1 MKDKV
6 KKIIYLICLIL
17 ICALMFFWI
26 DKKEGFHEDE
36 TFSYGS
42 SNCDDCN
49 VYQVYGKR
57 DENNIIFLDE
67 NPFITIKNLIYYK
80 LKPDEYKKVYDETY
94 NGHTPI
100 WRSSEEATEYMTLDK
115 DELFNYFIVYYNTGE
130 DVHPPLFYFLVHFVS
145 SFWLG
150 SFSKYIIFIVNLVF
164 LLLTCFMIKKILEI
178 LKKEYLI
185 FPTTIF
191 YAMSIGAIST
201 VMFQRMYMML
211 TFFGLWFL
219 YVNLKIYFN
228 EFELTKKLKFELCL
242 VTILGFLTQYY
253 FCVYAAFVALVML
266 ILLIKRKEKE
276 KVKTYIFQFIK
287 SAIIG
292 IIVFIPCIY
301 HIFFSYRGVT
311 FQRDKQ
317 NFFEMVPLFIENILK
332 LQFGNE
338 IIGLVA
344 MIAIIIISIISFK
357 KIKNKELPILF
368 IVPVLLYLLLISK
381 LAPFKSVRY
390 IMNLLPLISIIIM
403 LILDKIFK
411 NKKIG
416 FIVLTIFALTISV
429 YTNLVN
435 TPKYLYVSYA
445 DYMEV
450 AEKNKDNKLV
460 FVCDTVYNHLRNIKE
475 FMTYE
480 ESLILAPENLEQLE
494 NDEKLK
500 NEDEFILSIQ
510 KWIR

>member
-1 MKDKV
+1 MK
-6 KKIIYLICLIL
+6 KKNIIIYILLLIL
-17 ICALMFFWI
+17 ITCLMFFWI
-26 DKKEGFHEDE
+26 NKKQGFHEDE

-49 VYQVYGKR
+49 VYQVYGKK
-57 DENNIIFLDE
+57 DENNIILLDK
-67 NPFITIKNLIYYK
+67 NPFLTIKNIIYYK
-80 LKPDEYKKVYDETY
+80 LKPDEYKKIYDETY
-94 NGHTPI
+94 NGHTSI
-100 WRSSEEATEYMTLDK
+100 WRSREEAIEYMTLDK
-115 DELFNYFIVYYNTGE
+115 DEIFNYFIVYYNTGE

-150 SFSKYIIFIVNLVF
+150 HFSKYIIFIVNLIF
-164 LLLTCFMIKKILEI
+164 LLLTCFTIKKILEI
-178 LKKEYLI
+178 LKKEHLVL
-185 FPTTIF
+185 PATIF
-191 YAMSIGAIST
+191 YALSMGAIST

-211 TFFGLWFL
+211 TFFCLWLL

-253 FCVYAAFVALVML
+253 FCVYAAFVAFIML
-266 ILLIKRKEKE
+266 ILLIKRKEKA
-276 KVKTYIFQFIK
+276 KVKIYIFQFIK

-292 IIVFIPCIY
+292 IIIFIPCIY

-317 NFFEMVPLFIENILK
+317 NFFEMIPLFIQNILK

-338 IIGLVA
+338 IIGLIC
-344 MIAIIIISIISFK
+344 MIVIMIISIIGFK

-390 IMNLLPLISIIIM
+390 IMNILPLISIIII
-403 LILDKIFK
+403 LILDKILK
-411 NKKIG
+411 NKKTS
-416 FIVLTIFALTISV
+416 FIVLTILVLAISL
-429 YTNLVN
+429 YTNLIN
-435 TPKYLYVSYA
+435 TPKYLYLSYSN
-445 DYMEV
+445 YMEI
-450 AEKNKDNKLV
+450 AEENKNNKLV

-480 ESLILAPENLEQLE
+480 ESLILASENLEQLI

-510 KWIR
+510 KWIRK